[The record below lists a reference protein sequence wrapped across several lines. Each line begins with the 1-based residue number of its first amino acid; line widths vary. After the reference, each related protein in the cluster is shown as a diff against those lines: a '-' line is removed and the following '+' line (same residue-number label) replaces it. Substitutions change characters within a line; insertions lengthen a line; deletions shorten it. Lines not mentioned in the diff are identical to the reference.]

1 MVDLQPDLILAFGTP
16 VTAALQRE
24 TRTIPIVFVIVSD
37 HVGDGFVASL
47 ARPGGNITGFHNS
60 EGRWA
65 VSGWSTLRG
74 GPPRFGQSRAGVSH
88 PHKQSV
94 AFGNFFNLVLDRA
107 VEDIDY
113 GLRFYDLHARIFR
126 FSAFERT
133 CNLFCKYAS
142 LDKALACSLQF
153 FNMLIGHSDAPSVGA
168 RVT

>member
-1 MVDLQPDLILAFGTP
+1 MGGKWLEHF
-16 VTAALQRE
+16 
-24 TRTIPIVFVIVSD
+24 TR
-37 HVGDGFVASL
+37 
-47 ARPGGNITGFHNS
+47 R
-60 EGRWA
+60 
-65 VSGWSTLRG
+65 
-74 GPPRFGQSRAGVSH
+74 PPRFGQSRAGVSH

-94 AFGNFFNLVLDRA
+94 AFGNFFLAPPKINFNLVLDRA

-142 LDKALACSLQF
+142 LLDKALACSLQF